1 MNVGLYR
8 SAVAMVTQA
17 KRLETVAAN
26 LANLS
31 TVGFKRGASATHQFE
46 VQRGKR
52 TVRGLQVES
61 KVDFSQGNLQRTGRD
76 LDMGLFGEGFF
87 AVETPRGEEYTRDG
101 SFHLTVEGVLVT
113 EDGFAVA
120 WDRVSGNIDTTGDPV
135 YVDQEGNVSQSKARI
150 GRLRIVDFLDKS
162 KLTHSPSGLWQAPAG
177 LAEAAPAARVHQ
189 YSLEE
194 SNANGMAEMISM
206 IEIQRAFE
214 STAKVVS
221 SIEQSYRRL
230 TRPF

>member
-26 LANLS
+26 LANLG
-31 TVGFKRGASATHQFE
+31 TVGYKRGASATHQFE

-52 TVRGLQVES
+52 TVRGLTVES
-61 KVDFSQGNLQRTGRD
+61 KVDFSQGNLHSTGRD
-76 LDMGLFGEGFF
+76 LDMALSGEGFF
-87 AVETPRGEEYTRDG
+87 AVETQKGEEYTRDG
-101 SFHLTVEGVLVT
+101 SFHLTPEGVLVT
-113 EDGFAVA
+113 EDGFPVA
-120 WDRVSGNIDTTGDPV
+120 WEKVSGNIDPAGDPV
-135 YVDQEGNVSQSKARI
+135 YVDREGNVSQSTARV

-162 KLTHSPSGLWQAPAG
+162 QLSHSPNGLWQAPAG

-189 YSLEE
+189 YSLED

-206 IEIQRAFE
+206 IEVQRAFE
-214 STAKVVS
+214 STSNVLS

>member
-17 KRLETVAAN
+17 QRLESVAAN
-26 LANLS
+26 LANLG
-31 TVGFKRGASATHQFE
+31 TVGYKRGSTATQQF
-46 VQRGKR
+46 VIQRGQR
-52 TVRGLQVES
+52 SVRGFAVKHQ
-61 KVDFSQGNLQRTGRD
+61 VDFSQGNLTRTGRD

-101 SFHLTVEGVLVT
+101 SFHVTPAGVLVT
-113 EDGFAVA
+113 EEGFPVA
-120 WDRVSGNIDTTGDPV
+120 WEKVSGSIDTTGDPI
-135 YVDQEGNVSQSKARI
+135 YVDTEGNVSQSTAQL

-162 KLTHSPSGLWQAPAG
+162 KLSHSPSGLWQAPAW
-177 LAEAAPAARVHQ
+177 LAESAAAARVHQ
-189 YSLEE
+189 YSLED

-206 IEIQRAFE
+206 IEVQRAFE
-214 STAKVVS
+214 STANVVS
-221 SIEQSYRRL
+221 SIEESYRRL